1 MIWIAADINSQSQD
15 VIARYNAL
23 LAPASLNDL
32 YGGAIFNFDFP
43 TLNSQMAD
51 PVIDDP
57 GSLPSGTL
65 HFSVTGSDVGTL
77 AAVNEFDAW
86 VFGDGADDPPLLLTQ
101 PVSIDGEN
109 YLRVWPDADVV
120 AQFPPGTYR
129 QIINIYSTTGEY
141 GRTQQ
146 IVNVDVTP

>member
-1 MIWIAADINSQSQD
+1 
-15 VIARYNAL
+15 
-23 LAPASLNDL
+23 
-32 YGGAIFNFDFP
+32 
-43 TLNSQMAD
+43 
-51 PVIDDP
+51 
-57 GSLPSGTL
+57 
-65 HFSVTGSDVGTL
+65 
-77 AAVNEFDAW
+77 
-86 VFGDGADDPPLLLTQ
+86 
-101 PVSIDGEN
+101 VSIDGEN